1 MGSRTTGRTRSPT
14 SGSGT
19 STSRTQNTHSLSSTL
34 SWKRKTTSPS
44 PPPSQAQTPSLLL
57 DPTTRPLL
65 QASWTSLLPSL
76 SQDRPQR
83 LLLLLLLLLFLR
95 DRLLLRLPLLLLLP
109 PSTSLLRVLLS
120 GLLVPRILP
129 TAARSSTGSSRL
141 TRMLST
147 RPSPSM
153 SPLFPRKRPRTFVL
167 LSSRP
172 LSTSSLLSRLP
183 TWMITVAGL
192 TKKRAMALLPPP
204 LPLLLQPPNPS
215 SSPSPNSF
223 PSPPRINK
231 RARHRTAQ
239 SQRHHTAQRNHSA
252 TTARKKGPQSPP
264 LR

>member
-1 MGSRTTGRTRSPT
+1 MG
-14 SGSGT
+14 
-19 STSRTQNTHSLSSTL
+19 SSTL

-95 DRLLLRLPLLLLLP
+95 DRLLRLPLLLLLP

-141 TRMLST
+141 TRMPST

-153 SPLFPRKRPRTFVL
+153 SPP
-167 LSSRP
+167 
-172 LSTSSLLSRLP
+172 
-183 TWMITVAGL
+183 
-192 TKKRAMALLPPP
+192 
-204 LPLLLQPPNPS
+204 
-215 SSPSPNSF
+215 
-223 PSPPRINK
+223 
-231 RARHRTAQ
+231 
-239 SQRHHTAQRNHSA
+239 
-252 TTARKKGPQSPP
+252 
-264 LR
+264 